1 MRITALVKD
10 PEHVCCRYRIA
21 AFRHHMLGAGH
32 SLDVRGW
39 PGFWLSRLQLYQ
51 RLQHA
56 DLLIV
61 QRKLLP
67 AWQLR
72 LVRRR
77 VRWLVYDYDDA
88 VFLRNSYSE
97 RGHDSAGRSRRFDDM
112 VRQAD
117 AVVAGNDFLREQ
129 AMAVIEPG
137 RVHVIPTCVDVARYP
152 VALHDPQRRPVQ
164 LVWVGSSS
172 TIRGLERLTP
182 ILEHLGKTM
191 PGLQLKVICDRSI
204 TLQDLGVQ
212 FCRWQDATEA
222 GEIAATDIGISW
234 LPDDP
239 WSRGKCGLKVL
250 QYMAAGLP
258 VVANPVG
265 VQAQLV
271 RHGETGFLA
280 ETAAEWH
287 QAIARLAGDPG
298 LRHSMGQAARQC
310 ALAKYSVPVGA
321 AQWLNVLENLQG
333 RALTRAG

>member
-10 PEHVCCRYRIA
+10 TEHVCCRYRIA
-21 AFRHHMLGAGH
+21 AFRPHLLGAGH
-32 SLDVRGW
+32 TLDIRGW
-39 PGFWLSRLQLYQ
+39 PGFWLSRLQLYHH
-51 RLQHA
+51 LQHA

-72 LVRRR
+72 MVRRR
-77 VRWLVYDYDDA
+77 VRWLAYDYDDA

-97 RGHDSAGRSRRFDDM
+97 RGHDSAGRTRRFDDM

-117 AVVAGNDFLREQ
+117 VVVAGNDFLRDQ

-152 VALHDPQRRPVQ
+152 VASHDTHQRPIQ

-172 TIRGLERLTP
+172 TIRGLEQLTP
-182 ILEHLGKTM
+182 TLEHLGKTL
-191 PGLQLKVICDRSI
+191 PDLQLKVICDRSV
-204 TLQDLGVQ
+204 TLQHLPVE
-212 FCRWQDATEA
+212 FCSWQEA
-222 GEIAATDIGISW
+222 AEPGEIAAADIGISW

-280 ETAAEWH
+280 QTAAEWH
-287 QAIARLAGDPG
+287 QAIARLAGDPA
-298 LRHSMGQAARQC
+298 LRQSMGQAARQC
-310 ALAKYSVPVGA
+310 AQATYNVPIGA
-321 AQWLNVLENLQG
+321 AQWLNVLEQLQG
-333 RALTRAG
+333 QALARAG